1 MVRIFFF
8 HYTLSQDSLKI
19 CWLADE
25 NVVVPYKND
34 SGNWMLILSIKKKK
48 KLVVTSYK
56 YYKTNAFSKY
66 GL

>member
-1 MVRIFFF
+1 MVRIFFS

-19 CWLADE
+19 RWLADE

-34 SGNWMLILSIKKKK
+34 SGNWMLILSIKKK
-48 KLVVTSYK
+48 LVVTSYK
-56 YYKTNAFSKY
+56 YNKTNAFSKY